1 MIDESIPDPPLNAE
15 QARVASSL
23 IDAELMSHA
32 RRRSCKVAMLVGRAM
47 NNEAIRVPGLPD
59 LYYSQRVRALVE
71 KGELIAE
78 GHLDFM
84 RFSEVRLP

>member
-1 MIDESIPDPPLNAE
+1 
-15 QARVASSL
+15 
-23 IDAELMSHA
+23 
-32 RRRSCKVAMLVGRAM
+32 MLVGLAM

-71 KGELIAE
+71 RGELIVE

-84 RFSEVRLP
+84 RFSEVRLQ